1 MVGRV
6 RKYTTPARTTA
17 RCARLFATRIVLGLR
32 RPRGFHRR
40 VELGIN
46 SALKTDAP
54 DTVPPIVLRA
64 IRNFRRRRWRYGF
77 LCVSYLRFR
86 GICPKCR
93 AELKRQSIDCAI
105 LVPCAGFRIRRQDE
119 AGYRIAGGIERG
131 RGVLPCLA

>member
-54 DTVPPIVLRA
+54 DTVPPIVLLAVRLPLRKLSAFSRNLSEMSRRA
-64 IRNFRRRRWRYGF
+64 
-77 LCVSYLRFR
+77 
-86 GICPKCR
+86 
-93 AELKRQSIDCAI
+93 QTSIDRLRDTRTLCRF
-105 LVPCAGFRIRRQDE
+105 PDPTAGRSRISDRGGPR
-119 AGYRIAGGIERG
+119 AGGG
-131 RGVLPCLA
+131 GVSFFAPR